1 MAGDCDIRGGHHV
14 DHARARNIFARVLK
28 RKQRQRLHLLRAH
41 SQVFPQPDRETPRQW
56 RGPRLFRRTPIVNGI
71 RQQPI
76 YWTIT
81 YPSGFS
87 FLLHMECQLDH
98 LSVVR
103 KGKTMRFKAS
113 CVTGSPARSIGA
125 RAINGLGLIATMM
138 IYSYSP
144 PLRAM
149 EETLVVTIDQARVVN
164 VPTGTEAL
172 IVGNAAIADL
182 TLLKQGA
189 TMIITGK
196 GFGETNFI
204 ALDAKGNP
212 LAQSLIRVVGGRNAL
227 LVQRGL
233 GRQSY
238 ACAPQCLPTVK
249 LGDDAKYFVEVAG
262 QVKDHNAQA
271 TGLQ

>member
-1 MAGDCDIRGGHHV
+1 
-14 DHARARNIFARVLK
+14 
-28 RKQRQRLHLLRAH
+28 
-41 SQVFPQPDRETPRQW
+41 
-56 RGPRLFRRTPIVNGI
+56 
-71 RQQPI
+71 
-76 YWTIT
+76 
-81 YPSGFS
+81 
-87 FLLHMECQLDH
+87 MEYQLDH
-98 LSVVR
+98 VPVVR
-103 KGKTMRFKAS
+103 NGKTMRFKDS

-125 RAINGLGLIATMM
+125 RAINSLGLIATMM
-138 IYSYSP
+138 IYWYSP

-149 EETLVVTIDQARVVN
+149 EEILVVTIDQARVVN
-164 VPTGTEAL
+164 VPAGTEAL

-204 ALDAKGNP
+204 ALDAAGHP

>member
-1 MAGDCDIRGGHHV
+1 
-14 DHARARNIFARVLK
+14 
-28 RKQRQRLHLLRAH
+28 
-41 SQVFPQPDRETPRQW
+41 
-56 RGPRLFRRTPIVNGI
+56 
-71 RQQPI
+71 
-76 YWTIT
+76 
-81 YPSGFS
+81 
-87 FLLHMECQLDH
+87 MECQLDH

-113 CVTGSPARSIGA
+113 CVTGSPAHSIGA
-125 RAINGLGLIATMM
+125 RAINRLGLIATMM
-138 IYSYSP
+138 IFWYSP

-149 EETLVVTIDQARVVN
+149 GETLVVTIDQARVVN

-189 TMIITGK
+189 TMIVTGK